1 MINVSFYFGGGVD
14 VSKGVLWKKVLDGEK
29 ALVEEFQI
37 AYSNTAGWPAEFT
50 TCKTEHR

>member
-1 MINVSFYFGGGVD
+1 MD

-37 AYSNTAGWPAEFT
+37 SYSNTVGWPVDFT
-50 TCKTEHR
+50 V